1 MTKYATVAL
10 IGRPNAGKSTLM
22 NAIMSMHLSI
32 VSNKPQTTRRRVLGI
47 YSNESSQLVFLDTPG
62 MIKPKY
68 GLQRS
73 MMGSVD
79 EALDEADIIC
89 VVVDTPK
96 AIERGTV
103 IDPMWSGVV
112 ERRKRPTVL
121 VLNKMDAVKIRKE
134 ALPLMEEARAS
145 GLFAKAIALS
155 AKSNT
160 YVDDLLGIL
169 SDIAPEGPFQYDP
182 DLASDQTDRFFVA
195 EFVREAVF
203 KQFTEEVP
211 YATEVMITEFKE
223 REGGKW
229 FISADIIVERD
240 NQKGILIGAGGSA
253 LKQVGSSART
263 TIEDYLGTSVFL
275 ELYVKVRGD
284 WRNDRAQLASM
295 GY

>member
-22 NAIMSMHLSI
+22 NAIMEMHLSI
-32 VSNKPQTTRRRVLGI
+32 VTNKPQTTRRRVLGI
-47 YSNESSQLVFLDTPG
+47 DTKDDTQLVFLDTPG
-62 MIKPKY
+62 ILKPKY
-68 GLQRS
+68 RLQRS
-73 MMGSVD
+73 MMGFVD

-96 AIERGTV
+96 AIERGN
-103 IDPMWSGVV
+103 ILDPMWAGII
-112 ERRKRPTVL
+112 EKRKRPTVL

-134 ALPLMEEARAS
+134 ALPLMEQARES
-145 GLFAKAIALS
+145 GLFAKAIAIS
-155 AKSNT
+155 ARDNK
-160 YVDDLLGIL
+160 YVDDLMGMLREL
-169 SDIAPEGPFQYDP
+169 APEGPFQYDT
-182 DLASDQTDRFFVA
+182 DIASDQTDRFFVA

-229 FISADIIVERD
+229 YISADIIVERE
-240 NQKGILIGAGGSA
+240 NQKAILIGAKGAA
-253 LKQVGSSART
+253 LKQVGSAARA
-263 TIEDYLGTSVFL
+263 TIEAHLGFPVFL
-275 ELYVKVRGD
+275 ELYVKVRSD

>member
-1 MTKYATVAL
+1 
-10 IGRPNAGKSTLM
+10 M

-79 EALDEADIIC
+79 EALDEADISC

-96 AIERGTV
+96 AIERRTV

-240 NQKGILIGAGGSA
+240 NQKGILIGAGGSS